1 MSLRTKISMSK
12 TQTVRISLQWFLFE
26 SSSFSLKQLATVPRN
41 CSLYIKK
48 MSYVNWIQVLQI
60 INKQNDCLESS
71 CTWDCELVLFFTGV
85 LPGSTRL
92 LSSKE
97 WLYIAWMWL
106 AIIICK
112 KYTKDK
118 ISVLVRRTIK
128 GKKGENTGKW
138 CIKKTHGLENRQFI
152 SLPSSLQPLPSPFL
166 IWLKFS
172 FQHAHTDLL
181 LWEWQMKNAAQK
193 LPAMQARKSVVKG
206 IDQCKLDEEN

>member
-1 MSLRTKISMSK
+1 ML
-12 TQTVRISLQWFLFE
+12 
-26 SSSFSLKQLATVPRN
+26 
-41 CSLYIKK
+41 
-48 MSYVNWIQVLQI
+48 YVNWIQALRI
-60 INKQNDCLESS
+60 INKQNDCLKSS
-71 CTWDCELVLFFTGV
+71 CTWDCELVRFFTGV
-85 LPGSTRL
+85 FPGSTRL

-106 AIIICK
+106 AIIICT

-128 GKKGENTGKW
+128 GKKGANTGKW
-138 CIKKTHGLENRQFI
+138 CMKKTHGLENWQFI
-152 SLPSSLQPLPSPFL
+152 SLPSSPQPLPSPFL

-206 IDQCKLDEEN
+206 IDQCKLDQEN

>member
-26 SSSFSLKQLATVPRN
+26 SSSFSLKYLATVPRN

-60 INKQNDCLESS
+60 INKKNDCLESS

-85 LPGSTRL
+85 FPGSTRL

-138 CIKKTHGLENRQFI
+138 CMKKTHGLEYRQFI
-152 SLPSSLQPLPSPFL
+152 SLPSPPLSFSYLTTAQLLACTYRSLSLCTTN
-166 IWLKFS
+166 KK
-172 FQHAHTDLL
+172 HCT
-181 LWEWQMKNAAQK
+181 KTK
-193 LPAMQARKSVVKG
+193 TVVKG
-206 IDQCKLDEEN
+206 IDQCQLDEEN

>member
-1 MSLRTKISMSK
+1 M
-12 TQTVRISLQWFLFE
+12 
-26 SSSFSLKQLATVPRN
+26 
-41 CSLYIKK
+41 KK
-48 MSYVNWIQVLQI
+48 MSYVNWIQAVQI

-118 ISVLVRRTIK
+118 ISVLVCREKEKKEQTQANGVWKNSWPWIQAVHLSAFYSSTPPLSSSYLTTAQLLARLYRFLTCWMKNEKRRT
-128 GKKGENTGKW
+128 
-138 CIKKTHGLENRQFI
+138 KTAC
-152 SLPSSLQPLPSPFL
+152 SAS
-166 IWLKFS
+166 
-172 FQHAHTDLL
+172 
-181 LWEWQMKNAAQK
+181 
-193 LPAMQARKSVVKG
+193 
-206 IDQCKLDEEN
+206 

>member
-12 TQTVRISLQWFLFE
+12 TQTIRISLQWFLFE
-26 SSSFSLKQLATVPRN
+26 SSSFSLKYLATVPRN

-60 INKQNDCLESS
+60 INKKNDCLESS

-128 GKKGENTGKW
+128 GKKGANTGKW
-138 CIKKTHGLENRQFI
+138 CMKKLMGLNTG
-152 SLPSSLQPLPSPFL
+152 SSSLCLPVLNPSPLLFL
-166 IWLKFS
+166 FDYSSAFS
-172 FQHAHTDLL
+172 MPIQISYFGNDNEKRCTKTACC
-181 LWEWQMKNAAQK
+181 A
-193 LPAMQARKSVVKG
+193 G
-206 IDQCKLDEEN
+206 

>member
-26 SSSFSLKQLATVPRN
+26 SSSFSLKYLATVPRN

-60 INKQNDCLESS
+60 INKKNDCLESS

-85 LPGSTRL
+85 FPGSTRL

-118 ISVLVRRTIK
+118 ISVLVRRTK
-128 GKKGENTGKW
+128 EKRNKHRQMVYE
-138 CIKKTHGLENRQFI
+138 KTHGLEYRQFI
-152 SLPSSLQPLPSPFL
+152 SLPSTPQPLPSPFL
-166 IWLKFS
+166 IWLQFS
-172 FQHAHTDLL
+172 FQHTHTDLL

-193 LPAMQARKSVVKG
+193 LPAVQARKPVVKG
-206 IDQCKLDEEN
+206 IDQCQLDEEN

>member
-1 MSLRTKISMSK
+1 
-12 TQTVRISLQWFLFE
+12 
-26 SSSFSLKQLATVPRN
+26 
-41 CSLYIKK
+41 

-60 INKQNDCLESS
+60 INKKNDCLESS

-138 CIKKTHGLENRQFI
+138 CMKKTHGLENRHLSAFQSSTPPLSFSYLTKVQLSACPYR
-152 SLPSSLQPLPSPFL
+152 SLTLGMTNE
-166 IWLKFS
+166 KCCTKT
-172 FQHAHTDLL
+172 ACY
-181 LWEWQMKNAAQK
+181 A
-193 LPAMQARKSVVKG
+193 G
-206 IDQCKLDEEN
+206 